1 MDMNNDVHLSV
12 CQNIESVLKIEYE
25 ALPEL
30 TDGMCIIGL
39 DNSIIAVKQRFGFGK
54 NETVLRH
61 PAIDGIVAQV
71 VDIAVGY
78 VDQGGSL
85 SVKDFV
91 ALVGTIKKSVARHAE
106 FGPRAYY
113 EFIRAYV

>member
-1 MDMNNDVHLSV
+1 M
-12 CQNIESVLKIEYE
+12 
-25 ALPEL
+25 
-30 TDGMCIIGL
+30 
-39 DNSIIAVKQRFGFGK
+39 RGFQAHNAQARADASSSK

-78 VDQGGSL
+78 VEPAGSL
-85 SVKDFV
+85 SVKEYV
-91 ALVGTIKKSVARHAE
+91 ALIGTIKNSVARDSA